1 MPDDG
6 PVLDLNPSN
15 VGPSHEVRYFL
26 TIAQLPFIPAVCHLA
41 WDGSESLSQ

>member
-15 VGPSHEVRYFL
+15 VGPGPSPEVRCFL
-26 TIAQLPFIPAVCHLA
+26 TIA
-41 WDGSESLSQ
+41 